1 MRILAVDDDALSLD
15 ILKSA
20 LEKQGHTVVAASD
33 GEEAMSLLGAS
44 PFRLVITDWLM
55 PKMDGPALCRWIR
68 EQVFHG
74 YVYVIMLTARTD
86 RADVI
91 EGLRAGADEFLLKPF
106 DPMEL
111 EARIRTAE
119 RILSTEYHHIAIF
132 ALAKLAES
140 RDPETGL
147 HLDRIREYCLLLGNC
162 LLKRPGYDKRL
173 SVRDLEMIY
182 YTSPLHDIGKVG
194 VPDAILRKPGAL
206 DHDEFEIMKT
216 HSIIGGKTL
225 GQALAQYPGALFL
238 KTARDIAFWHHER
251 YDGTGYPH
259 GLAGEDIPLCARIV
273 ALADVYDALTSKRP
287 YKKAFPHEEARRF
300 IVDQRGRHFDPDLV
314 DAFLAAESAFAEIA
328 RRLSDSDSS
337 ATASAEPVAATGSS
351 QG

>member
-251 YDGTGYPH
+251 FDGTGYPH

-300 IVDQRGRHFDPDLV
+300 IVEQRGRHFDPDLV

-337 ATASAEPVAATGSS
+337 TAAPAEPVAAAGSS
-351 QG
+351 QQ